1 MNEGIGP
8 QMHSSSWV
16 AATPPWSTPIF
27 LRSCAVTLQNVD
39 SERAR
44 KSPVSARMMS
54 PATSPALSAG
64 GLTKIFSNEST
75 RLFPGRSGIAS
86 VFSSSTKTNPAGSP
100 LADERPNRRD
110 DLDHLPLVGTG
121 RVIRLPTSSGA
132 VLA

>member
-27 LRSCAVTLQNVD
+27 LRSCTVTLQNVD

-64 GLTKIFSNEST
+64 GINEDIFERIDAPIPGTIGNCQ
-75 RLFPGRSGIAS
+75 RLLVEYKNKSCRVAS
-86 VFSSSTKTNPAGSP
+86 S
-100 LADERPNRRD
+100 RR
-110 DLDHLPLVGTG
+110 
-121 RVIRLPTSSGA
+121 A
-132 VLA
+132 AE